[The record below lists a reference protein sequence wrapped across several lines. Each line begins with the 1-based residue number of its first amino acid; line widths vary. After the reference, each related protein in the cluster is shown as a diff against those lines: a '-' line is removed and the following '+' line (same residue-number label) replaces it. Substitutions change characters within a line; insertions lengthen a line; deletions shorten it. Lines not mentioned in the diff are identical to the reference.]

1 MHRNP
6 IVAENCPDPA
16 VIEVDRRF
24 YMVST
29 SHVLPAFPLRVSSD
43 LVRWE
48 HTGRHV
54 FTSENRPRWAD
65 DHLWAPEVHRAPGG
79 FIAYYTARARRTNRL
94 CIGAALAPTVLGP
107 YEDLGRPLI
116 EDRVSVLDAT
126 SFEDRD
132 GARYLYWKADA
143 AIGDPG
149 GPIYAQRVASDSL
162 ALLGSRTAVLTND
175 LAWEHPLIE
184 GPWLLRRGESCYLFY
199 SGGRYDTPGYA
210 VGVARSRSPLG
221 PFEKLGAAILTSGAR
236 WHGPGHNCVV
246 ALEGRDFLVYH
257 AWQGD
262 RFADVRPAL
271 LDPIVWTDD
280 GWPSVAGNTPSDTS
294 SDFAGT
300 LGAD

>member
-1 MHRNP
+1 MREIGGKTVEVHDFGHKRRRDYD
-6 IVAENCPDPA
+6 ITDPA

-29 SHVLPAFPLRVSSD
+29 SHVLPAFPIRVSSD

-65 DHLWAPEVHRAPGG
+65 DHFWAPEVHRAPGG

-210 VGVARSRSPLG
+210 VGVARSRSPS
-221 PFEKLGAAILTSGAR
+221 TSR
-236 WHGPGHNCVV
+236 PG
-246 ALEGRDFLVYH
+246 
-257 AWQGD
+257 
-262 RFADVRPAL
+262 
-271 LDPIVWTDD
+271 
-280 GWPSVAGNTPSDTS
+280 STS
-294 SDFAGT
+294 SSAT
-300 LGAD
+300 SPRSRTAPSKATTNSACAPRSR